1 MFELIYV
8 GLMLFGGMILLP
20 LLYLL
25 YLCIEWL
32 VLRMV
37 HKYCRKQRLAFEKEV
52 RSHANHNREAS

>member
-1 MFELIYV
+1 MFELIV
-8 GLMLFGGMILLP
+8 VSLVLFGGMFLLP

-37 HKYCRKQRLAFEKEV
+37 HKYCRKQYCTFEKEA
-52 RSHANHNREAS
+52 RSHANHDREAS